1 MESEVTK
8 EGALTQIAYTYNA
21 LGYRTSKTVDGVT
34 TEHLL
39 DGANVAADVANGQV
53 TQYVRGLGLTA
64 LVQAD
69 GTRLQYVTD
78 GHGDVKKLISSSGAV
93 VQDYTYDAFG
103 NQTSETED
111 SNPFR
116 YAGEYYDAETGLIYL
131 RARYYDS
138 GVGGFI
144 SEDPARDGENWYS
157 YCGGNPVMFVDTL
170 GLFRIVDGTA
180 YDRYQLGSG
189 NANNE
194 VNDYVSRDIQKL
206 QMRLQ
211 ELGYLDSS
219 ITAYGYFGAKTLA
232 AVNAFKEDMGLQNDT
247 GATRGVVGVTTWAFL
262 GLDFDVME
270 SDGTLTNLTMG
281 KGVLHVDKNISNA
294 NISNLYNV
302 AGAIKDAYKLAFGE
316 TFNVSTESV
325 YWELVGHLIPGSIAE
340 ANEGGT
346 FEFIW
351 ATIRRSTDVIDIGDN
366 IIAADDNRWVWDWMA
381 NSF

>member
-1 MESEVTK
+1 MACSSVVRCGDE
-8 EGALTQIAYTYNA
+8 AY
-21 LGYRTSKTVDGVT
+21 S
-34 TEHLL
+34 
-39 DGANVAADVANGQV
+39 
-53 TQYVRGLGLTA
+53 
-64 LVQAD
+64 
-69 GTRLQYVTD
+69 
-78 GHGDVKKLISSSGAV
+78 
-93 VQDYTYDAFG
+93 YDAFG
-103 NQTSETED
+103 NVLDKTGDT
-111 SNPFR
+111 NPFL
-116 YAGEYYDAETGLIYL
+116 YSGEYFDYESGLLYL

-138 GVGGFI
+138 SVGAFI
-144 SEDPARDGENWYS
+144 SEDPARDGLNWYV
-157 YCGGNPVMFVDTL
+157 YCGGNPVNFVDTL

-219 ITAYGYFGAKTLA
+219 ITAYGYFGTKTLA

-247 GATRGVVGVTTWAFL
+247 GATRGVVGATTWAFL

-351 ATIRRSTDVIDIGDN
+351 ATIRKSTDVIDIGDN
-366 IIAADDNRWVWDWMA
+366 IIVADDNRWVWDWMA

>member
-1 MESEVTK
+1 
-8 EGALTQIAYTYNA
+8 
-21 LGYRTSKTVDGVT
+21 
-34 TEHLL
+34 
-39 DGANVAADVANGQV
+39 
-53 TQYVRGLGLTA
+53 
-64 LVQAD
+64 
-69 GTRLQYVTD
+69 
-78 GHGDVKKLISSSGAV
+78 
-93 VQDYTYDAFG
+93 
-103 NQTSETED
+103 
-111 SNPFR
+111 
-116 YAGEYYDAETGLIYL
+116 
-131 RARYYDS
+131 
-138 GVGGFI
+138 
-144 SEDPARDGENWYS
+144 
-157 YCGGNPVMFVDTL
+157 
-170 GLFRIVDGTA
+170 
-180 YDRYQLGSG
+180 
-189 NANNE
+189 
-194 VNDYVSRDIQKL
+194 
-206 QMRLQ
+206 
-211 ELGYLDSS
+211 
-219 ITAYGYFGAKTLA
+219 
-232 AVNAFKEDMGLQNDT
+232 MGLQNDT